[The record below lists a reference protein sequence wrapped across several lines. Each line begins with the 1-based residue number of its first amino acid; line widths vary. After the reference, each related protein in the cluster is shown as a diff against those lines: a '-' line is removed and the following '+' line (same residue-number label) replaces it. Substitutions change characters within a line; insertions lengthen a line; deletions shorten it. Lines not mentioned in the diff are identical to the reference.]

1 MKNILYGLIIFMPN
15 LVVASDLD
23 LKKIDVK
30 IVNSTNDRLCS
41 NLKDRISNKPQAPLE
56 SNIQDGISLITQ
68 TSGRYSY
75 NSVDGHKASL
85 KVKWMKGD
93 FFNDGSLITASL
105 RCSML
110 RGICSDE
117 LVIHNKEIDY
127 KNKPEQKFSLSYVRD
142 RPYFQSMY
150 HWPFKVWPGSTV
162 SMMLVRVSPF
172 TFENKTFL
180 LLSDNYDKKDYWAVS
195 LKKSNV
201 VYPSGKY
208 KGKES
213 GSLDITYSCH
223 MKS

>member
-15 LVVASDLD
+15 LVGASDLD

-30 IVNSTNDRLCS
+30 IVNSINERLCS
-41 NLKDRISNKPQAPLE
+41 NLQARIANKPNAPLE
-56 SNIQDGISLITQ
+56 SNVKDGISLIPQ
-68 TSGRYSY
+68 TSGEYTY
-75 NSVDGHKASL
+75 NSVDGHKVSL
-85 KVKWMKGD
+85 KVQWMEGD
-93 FFNDGSLITASL
+93 FFNDGSHITASH

-117 LVIHNKEIDY
+117 LVIHSKDIDY
-127 KNKPEQKFSLSYVRD
+127 KIEPEQEFSLSYVRD
-142 RPYFQSMY
+142 LPYFQSMY
-150 HWPFKVWPGSTV
+150 HWPFKIWPGSSV

-201 VYPSGKY
+201 VYPSGKH

-213 GSLDITYSCH
+213 GSLDIAYSCH